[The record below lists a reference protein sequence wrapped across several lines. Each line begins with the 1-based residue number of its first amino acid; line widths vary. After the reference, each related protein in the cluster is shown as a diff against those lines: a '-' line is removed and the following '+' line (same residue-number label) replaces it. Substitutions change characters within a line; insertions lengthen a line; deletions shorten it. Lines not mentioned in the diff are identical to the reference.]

1 MLIRCLVSSAIMS
14 PRRKEEKF
22 LYYGSVESFLRRGS
36 IEDSADPFF
45 GIMHHN
51 DSENK
56 SREVTTP

>member
-1 MLIRCLVSSAIMS
+1 MI

-36 IEDSADPFF
+36 IEDSTDPFF

-51 DSENK
+51 DSKNK
-56 SREVTTP
+56 SGEVTTP

>member
-1 MLIRCLVSSAIMS
+1 MS

-56 SREVTTP
+56 SGEVTTP